1 MFFSY
6 KANGAIHSLDHL
18 GHTHALHAIMDWD
31 IAHKSSHNDF
41 FLDAFEDWVLGN
53 FQGQC
58 LFGGGPMFPWRQYLK
73 FNLRGM
79 VN

>member
-1 MFFSY
+1 MASCHDISARSENTRTVFSFTHTYLPAWNCVFFSY

-41 FLDAFEDWVLGN
+41 FLDAFED
-53 FQGQC
+53 
-58 LFGGGPMFPWRQYLK
+58 
-73 FNLRGM
+73 
-79 VN
+79 